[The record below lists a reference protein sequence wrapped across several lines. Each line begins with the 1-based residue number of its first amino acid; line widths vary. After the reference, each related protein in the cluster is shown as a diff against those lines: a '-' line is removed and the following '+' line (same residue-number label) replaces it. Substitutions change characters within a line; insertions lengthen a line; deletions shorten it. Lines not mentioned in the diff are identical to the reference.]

1 MSINNEKRAFE
12 PMSDETWLELM
23 HSFTIKN
30 KPIINNSTEY
40 NPLITPK
47 TDNKVNDKHQPKKQK
62 VIYSC
67 YDKRDKQKS
76 YSSILLLLSLCGLLY
91 CSSLLLFTSLIY

>member
-12 PMSDETWLELM
+12 PMSDETWLELR
-23 HSFTIKN
+23 HSLTIKN

-40 NPLITPK
+40 NPLITPM
-47 TDNKVNDKHQPKKQK
+47 TDNKVNDNHQPKKQK

-67 YDKRDKQKS
+67 YDKGDKQKS

-91 CSSLLLFTSLIY
+91 IVALYCYLLL

>member
-1 MSINNEKRAFE
+1 MMVDSEKRAFT
-12 PMSDETWLELM
+12 PMSDETLFELRR
-23 HSFTIKN
+23 SFTVKN
-30 KPIINNSTEY
+30 NPIINHSSAY

-47 TDNKVNDKHQPKKQK
+47 KDNKANDKHQPKKQK

-67 YDKRDKQKS
+67 YDKGDKQKS

-91 CSSLLLFTSLIY
+91 IVALYCYLLL

>member
-12 PMSDETWLELM
+12 PMSDETWLELR
-23 HSFTIKN
+23 HSLTIKN

-62 VIYSC
+62 VIYNC
-67 YDKRDKQKS
+67 YDKGDKQKS
-76 YSSILLLLSLCGLLY
+76 YSSILLLLSLFGLLY
-91 CSSLLLFTSLIY
+91 IVALYCYLLL

>member
-1 MSINNEKRAFE
+1 MSVNNEKEAFT
-12 PMSDETWLELM
+12 PMSDETWFELRR
-23 HSFTIKN
+23 SFTVKN
-30 KPIINNSTEY
+30 NPIINHSTAY

-47 TDNKVNDKHQPKKQK
+47 TDNNANDKHQPKKQK

-67 YDKRDKQKS
+67 YDKGDKQIS

-91 CSSLLLFTSLIY
+91 IVALYFLILL